1 MACRSAIKTRAAI
14 KPNTVYKRISDKL
27 KNDAV
32 ESSSAVG
39 ASNRESN
46 KKNVNVNLQKRL
58 KVLWVYIHIILFFGT
73 RYYEKIT
80 YFPVHGNAKR

>member
-32 ESSSAVG
+32 ESSSPVG
-39 ASNRESN
+39 ASVRESN
-46 KKNVNVNLQKRL
+46 KKNVNSNLQEGM
-58 KVLWVYIHIILFFGT
+58 KVLLVYIHIYFFL
-73 RYYEKIT
+73 
-80 YFPVHGNAKR
+80 N